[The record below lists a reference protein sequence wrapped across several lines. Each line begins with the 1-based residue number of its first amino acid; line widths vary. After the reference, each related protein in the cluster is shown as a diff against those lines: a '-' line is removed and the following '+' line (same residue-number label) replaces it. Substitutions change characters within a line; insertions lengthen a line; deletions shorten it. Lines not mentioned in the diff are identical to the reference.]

1 MEKIK
6 GFDGLRGLAVLLV
19 ILAHGE
25 IWGLL
30 GLEQTLVARALTAE
44 LGVTVFFVLSGF
56 LITALLLE
64 EQKATGTVSLRDFYI
79 RRSLRIFPLYF
90 LAISIMPALM
100 LLGLLDVK
108 NCTLFHAYT
117 YTLNF
122 APKECTLASYS
133 HFWSLAVEEHFYLA
147 WPLAFLLGRR
157 LALAFMWAV
166 LMACIGMWLYG
177 HDILKPFQDSYY
189 VSRWTIP
196 AAAPIAMG
204 CIAAYYRNSPW
215 LHTLYRRAGW
225 LVLAVSVCVMLAPW
239 RNLHTN
245 GAAMLGLVLF
255 VYLTQDGIVTRALE
269 WRPLAWIG
277 TVSYGLYVWQG
288 VLGGNGPYRESPVF
302 PPPLYEGLGWALV
315 ATVASY
321 YLFEKPIMRLKH
333 RFSWQRTR
341 KSGAHPHREPSTA
354 LTAGQR
360 HTG

>member
-1 MEKIK
+1 MNKIK
-6 GFDGLRGLAVLLV
+6 GFDGLRGVAVLLV

-25 IWGLL
+25 VWSLIGLN
-30 GLEQTLVARALTAE
+30 QTLVAEAFTAD

-64 EQKATGTVSLRDFYI
+64 EQKATGTVSLKDFYI

-90 LAISIMPALM
+90 LAVSIMPALM
-100 LLGLLDVK
+100 LLGLLGMKD
-108 NCTLFHAYT
+108 CTIFYAYT

-122 APKECTLASYS
+122 APKECVLGSYS

-157 LALAFMWAV
+157 LALVFMWAV

-177 HDILKPFQDSYY
+177 HDILKPSQNDYY
-189 VSRWTIP
+189 VNRWTIP

-204 CIAAYYRNSPW
+204 CIAAYYRNAPW
-215 LHTLYRRAGW
+215 LLSLFRRAGW
-225 LVLAVSVCVMLAPW
+225 LILIVSVCVMLAPW
-239 RNLHTN
+239 RSLYTN
-245 GAAMLGLVLF
+245 GAAILGVILF
-255 VYLTQDGIVTRALE
+255 VYLSQESMLTKALE
-269 WRPLAWIG
+269 WRPIAWVG

-302 PPPLYEGLGWALV
+302 PPPLYEGLAWALV

-333 RFSWQRTR
+333 RFSWQTPRAT
-341 KSGAHPHREPSTA
+341 KSDSYRPARSSS
-354 LTAGQR
+354 
-360 HTG
+360 